1 MSHELKQ
8 VDVRLKLTN
17 KESMFSRETIDTPE
31 KAVSVL
37 APVLAELDREEVC
50 VVNLDGKGHPINF
63 SIVSIGSV
71 NSSLIT
77 GRELYKS
84 AILSNAAAI
93 IMIHNH
99 PSSDLQ
105 MSRLDLDVT
114 EKMMYA
120 GALLDIDF
128 YDHVLVAGSTGEMF
142 SMREHVPEWFELSQY
157 PSLISHGADGVKE
170 EHSYQAT
177 SFVPVTYEILQIKEG
192 SNGEVYRF
200 LKMSHVQA
208 GGMQVNADDYKSKYK
223 GEWKPGETLETI
235 YERFNIH
242 RPEDFTGHSL
252 SVSDVVVLESETEK
266 KAFYVDSFGF
276 SELKDFFVERF
287 ERTEQQKKMIAG
299 FREKTETYF
308 RPVEGMNATEVED
321 AVRDYLMDTIRRQ
334 DLLIQIGEVMVY
346 GSRCRGTEK
355 TTSDIDIVVE
365 YKGDIREDDLFNLFH
380 EDEFLLG
387 NHKVDINP
395 IQADK
400 SGNIAEFLQ
409 QATIYMESE
418 MVFSIGN
425 RYIYIQDATEGYDY
439 TIYGLDMKEIDG
451 GVYDD
456 SDIAIYEA
464 LDEIVADLREYPDG
478 NIVKG
483 SVRKDSP
490 LVPVNLD
497 EFEEAVERSQYVPP
511 KITYTVAECGEF
523 HSMGRY
529 RDNIENVNAA
539 IAFWN
544 EYKQGTLNGVPSI
557 GILVHTSGQ
566 TEMED
571 AQVDLVSGKTMDL
584 DMIRYYPAIH
594 TEEAAIQKIC
604 ELVENLPDVNVIGKV
619 PENVSAELILREF
632 DPKQETYNEEERS
645 LIKEYAVQVKDMSKT
660 RGLARCICYQEK
672 FGNQD
677 VALVVIEA
685 RREMQ
690 ERQGGKEERLRQ
702 KKR

>member
-8 VDVRLKLTN
+8 VDVRLKLTD
-17 KESMFSRETIDTPE
+17 KESVFSRETIDTPE
-31 KAVSVL
+31 KAVFVL

-63 SIVSIGSV
+63 SVVSIGSV

-120 GALLDIDF
+120 GVLLDIDF

-142 SMREHVPEWFELSQY
+142 SMREHVPELFELSQY
-157 PSLISHGADGVKE
+157 PSLISHVADGVKE
-170 EHSYQAT
+170 ELSYQAT

-192 SNGEVYRF
+192 SNGEAYRF

-208 GGMQVNADDYKSKYK
+208 SGMQVNADDYESKYK
-223 GEWKPGETLETI
+223 EEWKTGETLETI

-308 RPVEGMNATEVED
+308 RPVEGMNASEVEN
-321 AVRDYLMDTIRRQ
+321 AVRDYLMDAIRRQ
-334 DLLIQIGEVMVY
+334 DLLIQIGEVMIY

-355 TTSDIDIVVE
+355 STSDIDIVVE

-456 SDIAIYEA
+456 SDISIYEA

-497 EFEEAVERSQYVPP
+497 EFEEAVEHSRYVPP

-529 RDNIENVNAA
+529 RDDVENVNEA
-539 IAFWN
+539 IALWN
-544 EYKQGTLNGVPSI
+544 EYREGTLNGVPSI
-557 GILVHTSGQ
+557 GILVHTPGQ
-566 TEMED
+566 SELED
-571 AQVDLVSGKTMDL
+571 KQVDLVSGKTMDL
-584 DMIRYYPAIH
+584 DMIRYYPAINI
-594 TEEAAIQKIC
+594 EEAAIQKIC
-604 ELVENLPDVNVIGKV
+604 ELVENLHDVELVGKV
-619 PENVSAELILREF
+619 PENVSAELILLEF
-632 DPKQETYNEEERS
+632 DPKQEIYNEEERS
-645 LIKEYAVQVKDMSKT
+645 LIKEYAVQVKDMPKT
-660 RGLARCICYQEK
+660 KGLARCICYQEK

-677 VALVVIEA
+677 VALAMITAREEIE
-685 RREMQ
+685 EMKM
-690 ERQGGKEERLRQ
+690 GKVKFV
-702 KKR
+702 KKC

>member
-1 MSHELKQ
+1 MSRELKQ
-8 VDVRLKLTN
+8 VDVRLKLTD

-63 SIVSIGSV
+63 SVVSIGSV

-120 GALLDIDF
+120 GVLLDIDF
-128 YDHVLVAGSTGEMF
+128 YDPVLVAGSTGEMF
-142 SMREHVPEWFELSQY
+142 SMREHVPELFELSQY

-192 SNGEVYRF
+192 SNGEAYRF

-208 GGMQVNADDYKSKYK
+208 SGMQVNADDYESKYK
-223 GEWKPGETLETI
+223 EEWKPGETLETI

-425 RYIYIQDATEGYDY
+425 RYIYIQNATEGYDY

-456 SDIAIYEA
+456 SDISIYEA

-529 RDNIENVNAA
+529 RDDVESVNEA
-539 IAFWN
+539 IDLWN
-544 EYKQGTLNGVPSI
+544 KYKKGTLNGVPSI
-557 GILVHTSGQ
+557 GILVHTLGQ
-566 TEMED
+566 SERDDT
-571 AQVDLVSGKTMDL
+571 QVDLVSGKTMDL
-584 DMIRYYPAIH
+584 DMIRYYPEIN

-604 ELVENLPDVNVIGKV
+604 ELVENLPDVNVVGKV

-632 DPKQETYNEEERS
+632 DPKQEIYNEEERS
-645 LIKEYAVQVKDMSKT
+645 LIKEYAVQVKNMPKT

-677 VALVVIEA
+677 VALAMITARAEIEEVKMEKGRFVI
-685 RREMQ
+685 
-690 ERQGGKEERLRQ
+690 KC
-702 KKR
+702 

>member
-1 MSHELKQ
+1 MSRELKQ
-8 VDVRLKLTN
+8 VDVRLKLTD

-63 SIVSIGSV
+63 SVVSIGSV

-120 GALLDIDF
+120 GVLLDIDF

-142 SMREHVPEWFELSQY
+142 SMREHVPELFEPSRY
-157 PSLISHGADGVKE
+157 PSLISHVADRVKE
-170 EHSYQAT
+170 ETSYQAT

-192 SNGEVYRF
+192 SNGEAYRF

-208 GGMQVNADDYKSKYK
+208 SGMQVNADDYESKYK
-223 GEWKPGETLETI
+223 EEWKPGETLETI

-299 FREKTETYF
+299 FREKTEAYF
-308 RPVEGMNATEVED
+308 RPVEGMNATEVEN

-355 TTSDIDIVVE
+355 STSDIDIVVE
-365 YKGDIREDDLFNLFH
+365 YKGDIREDDLFNLLH

-409 QATIYMESE
+409 QATIYMENE

-456 SDIAIYEA
+456 SDISIYEA
-464 LDEIVADLREYPDG
+464 LDEIVADLQEYPDG

-483 SVRKDSP
+483 NIRKDSP

-497 EFEEAVERSQYVPP
+497 EFEEAVEGSQYVPP

-529 RDNIENVNAA
+529 RDDVESVNEA
-539 IAFWN
+539 IDLWN
-544 EYKQGTLNGVPSI
+544 EYKKGTLNGVPSI
-557 GILVHTSGQ
+557 GILVHTLGQ
-566 TEMED
+566 SERDDT
-571 AQVDLVSGKTMDL
+571 QVDLVSGKTMDL
-584 DMIRYYPAIH
+584 DMIRYYPEIN

-604 ELVENLPDVNVIGKV
+604 ELVENLPDVNVVGKV

-632 DPKQETYNEEERS
+632 DPKQEIYNEEERS
-645 LIKEYAVQVKDMSKT
+645 LIKEYAVQVKNMPKT

-677 VALVVIEA
+677 VALAMITAREEIE
-685 RREMQ
+685 EMK
-690 ERQGGKEERLRQ
+690 EIRHGK
-702 KKR
+702 KI

>member
-1 MSHELKQ
+1 MSRELKQ
-8 VDVRLKLTN
+8 VDVRLKLTD

-63 SIVSIGSV
+63 SVVSIGSV

-120 GALLDIDF
+120 GVLLDIDF

-142 SMREHVPEWFELSQY
+142 SMREHVPELFELSQY

-192 SNGEVYRF
+192 SNGEAYRF

-208 GGMQVNADDYKSKYK
+208 SGMQVNADDYESKYK
-223 GEWKPGETLETI
+223 EEWKPGETLETI
-235 YERFNIH
+235 YECFNIH

-252 SVSDVVVLESETEK
+252 SVSDVVVLECETEK

-308 RPVEGMNATEVED
+308 RPVEGMNASEVEN
-321 AVRDYLMDTIRRQ
+321 AVRDYLMDAIRRQ
-334 DLLIQIGEVMVY
+334 DLLIQIGEVMIY

-355 TTSDIDIVVE
+355 STSDIDIVVE

-425 RYIYIQDATEGYDY
+425 RYIYIQNATEGYDY

-456 SDIAIYEA
+456 SDISIYEA

-483 SVRKDSP
+483 NIKEDS
-490 LVPVNLD
+490 LLLPVNLD
-497 EFEEAVERSQYVPP
+497 EFEEAVERSEYVPP

-529 RDNIENVNAA
+529 RDNIENVEEA
-539 IAFWN
+539 IALWR
-544 EYKQGTLNGVPSI
+544 EYQDGNLNAVPSI
-557 GILVHTSGQ
+557 GILVYSPGRPGVENPQ
-566 TEMED
+566 M
-571 AQVDLVSGKTMDL
+571 DLVSGRMMDL
-584 DMIRYYPAIH
+584 DMIRYYPEIH
-594 TEEAAIQKIC
+594 AEEAAIQKIC
-604 ELVENLPDVNVIGKV
+604 ELVENLHDDVEVVGKV

-632 DPKQETYNEEERS
+632 DPEQEIYNEEERS
-645 LIKEYAVQVKDMSKT
+645 LIKEYASQVKDMHKT
-660 RGLARCICYQEK
+660 KGLAMCICYQEK

-677 VALVVIEA
+677 VALAMITAREEIEGVKEI
-685 RREMQ
+685 RH
-690 ERQGGKEERLRQ
+690 GK
-702 KKR
+702 KI

>member
-8 VDVRLKLTN
+8 VDVRLKLTD
-17 KESMFSRETIDTPE
+17 KESVFSRETIDTPE

-50 VVNLDGKGHPINF
+50 VVNLDGKGRPINF
-63 SIVSIGSV
+63 NIVSIGSI
-71 NSSLIT
+71 NASLVI
-77 GRELYKS
+77 GREVYKS
-84 AILSNAAAI
+84 AVLSNAARVI
-93 IMIHNH
+93 LLHNH
-99 PSSDLQ
+99 PSSSLAP
-105 MSRLDLDVT
+105 SREDREVT
-114 EKMMYA
+114 GKMMYA
-120 GALLDIDF
+120 GMLLDIELQ
-128 YDHVLVAGSTGEMF
+128 DHIIVAGRTGETF
-142 SMREHVPEWFELSQY
+142 SMREHLPELFDRKNYME
-157 PSLISHGADGVKE
+157 PMAHVADLVRE
-170 EHSYQAT
+170 EAPGSEV
-177 SFVPVTYEILQIKEG
+177 SPVTYEILQIKDG
-192 SNGEVYRF
+192 SNGEAYRF
-200 LKMSHVQA
+200 MATRYIRQQKLP
-208 GGMQVNADDYKSKYK
+208 VNVSDYESKYR
-223 GEWKPGETLETI
+223 GELRPGETLDTI

-242 RPEDFTGHSL
+242 RPKDFTGHSL
-252 SVSDVVVLESETEK
+252 SVSDVIVLESESEK

-287 ERTEQQKKMIAG
+287 ERTEQQKAIIED

-308 RPVEGMNATEVED
+308 RPVEDMTAIEVED
-321 AVRDYLMDTIRRQ
+321 VVYNYLMDTIRQQ
-334 DLLIQIGEVMVY
+334 DLLIQIGEVVVC

-395 IQADK
+395 IKDDK
-400 SGNIAEFLQ
+400 SGNIADFLR
-409 QATIYMESE
+409 QAAIYMESE
-418 MVFSIGN
+418 MVFSIAD

-456 SDIAIYEA
+456 LDMSIYEA

-529 RDNIENVNAA
+529 RDNIENVNEA
-539 IAFWN
+539 IALWN
-544 EYKQGTLNGVPSI
+544 EYKKGTLNGVPSI
-557 GILVHTSGQ
+557 GILVHTPGQ
-566 TEMED
+566 TELED
-571 AQVDLVSGKTMDL
+571 VQVDLVSGKTMDL
-584 DMIRYYPAIH
+584 DMIRYYPEIN
-594 TEEAAIQKIC
+594 TEETAIQKIC
-604 ELVENLPDVNVIGKV
+604 ELVENLHDVEVIGKV

-632 DPKQETYNEEERS
+632 DPKQEIYNEEERS
-645 LIKEYAVQVKDMSKT
+645 LIKEYAVQVKDMPKT
-660 RGLARCICYQEK
+660 KGLARCICYQEK

-677 VALVVIEA
+677 VALAMITAREEIEDVK
-685 RREMQ
+685 M
-690 ERQGGKEERLRQ
+690 GKVKFV
-702 KKR
+702 KKC

>member
-1 MSHELKQ
+1 MSRELKQ
-8 VDVRLKLTN
+8 VDVRLKLTD

-63 SIVSIGSV
+63 SVVSIGSV

-105 MSRLDLDVT
+105 MSKLDLDVT

-120 GALLDIDF
+120 GVLLDIDF
-128 YDHVLVAGSTGEMF
+128 YDHVLVAESTGEMF
-142 SMREHVPEWFELSQY
+142 SMREHVPELFELSQY

-192 SNGEVYRF
+192 SNGEAYRF

-208 GGMQVNADDYKSKYK
+208 SGMQVNADDYESKYK
-223 GEWKPGETLETI
+223 EEWKPGETLETI
-235 YERFNIH
+235 YECFNIH

-365 YKGDIREDDLFNLFH
+365 YKGDIQEDDLFNLLH

-395 IQADK
+395 IKNDK
-400 SGNIAEFLQ
+400 SGNIADFLR
-409 QATIYMESE
+409 QAAIYMESE
-418 MVFSIGN
+418 MVFSIAD

-456 SDIAIYEA
+456 SDISIYEA

-478 NIVKG
+478 NIVRGNIKE
-483 SVRKDSP
+483 DSP

-497 EFEEAVERSQYVPP
+497 EFEEAVERSRFVPP

-529 RDNIENVNAA
+529 QDDIENVNEA
-539 IAFWN
+539 IALWN
-544 EYKQGTLNGVPSI
+544 EYREGTLNGVPSI
-557 GILVHTSGQ
+557 GILVHTPGQ
-566 TEMED
+566 TELED

-584 DMIRYYPAIH
+584 DMIRYYPEIN

-604 ELVENLPDVNVIGKV
+604 ELVENLPDVNVVGKV

-632 DPKQETYNEEERS
+632 DPKQEIYNEEERS
-645 LIKEYAVQVKDMSKT
+645 LIKEYAAQVKDMPKT

-677 VALVVIEA
+677 VALAMITAREEIEDVK
-685 RREMQ
+685 RGGQ
-690 ERQGGKEERLRQ
+690 EYVKQI
-702 KKR
+702 

>member
-1 MSHELKQ
+1 MSRELKQ
-8 VDVRLKLTN
+8 VDVRLKLTD

-63 SIVSIGSV
+63 SVVSIGSV

-120 GALLDIDF
+120 GVLLDIDF

-142 SMREHVPEWFELSQY
+142 SMREHVPELFELSQY

-192 SNGEVYRF
+192 SNGEAYRF

-208 GGMQVNADDYKSKYK
+208 SGMQVNADDYESKYK
-223 GEWKPGETLETI
+223 EEWKPGETLETI

-425 RYIYIQDATEGYDY
+425 RYIYIQNATEGYDY

-456 SDIAIYEA
+456 SDISIYEA

-529 RDNIENVNAA
+529 RDDIENVNEA
-539 IAFWN
+539 ITLWN
-544 EYKQGTLNGVPSI
+544 EYKKGTLNGVPSI
-557 GILVHTSGQ
+557 GILVYTPGQ
-566 TEMED
+566 TELED
-571 AQVDLVSGKTMDL
+571 VQVDLVSGKTMDL
-584 DMIRYYPAIH
+584 DMIWYYPEIN
-594 TEEAAIQKIC
+594 TEEIAIQKIC
-604 ELVENLPDVNVIGKV
+604 ELVENLHDVEVIGKV

-632 DPKQETYNEEERS
+632 DPEQEIYNEEERS
-645 LIKEYAVQVKDMSKT
+645 LIKEYALQVKDMQKT
-660 RGLARCICYQEK
+660 KGLARCICYQEK

-677 VALVVIEA
+677 VALAMITAREEIEGVK
-685 RREMQ
+685 M
-690 ERQGGKEERLRQ
+690 GKVKYV
-702 KKR
+702 KKC

>member
-8 VDVRLKLTN
+8 VDVRLKLTG

-63 SIVSIGSV
+63 SVVSIGSV

-120 GALLDIDF
+120 GVLLDIDF

-142 SMREHVPEWFELSQY
+142 SMREHVPELFELSQY
-157 PSLISHGADGVKE
+157 PSLISHKTDGVKE

-192 SNGEVYRF
+192 SNGEAYRF

-208 GGMQVNADDYKSKYK
+208 SGMQVNADDYESKYK
-223 GEWKPGETLETI
+223 EEWKPGETLETI

-287 ERTEQQKKMIAG
+287 ERTEQQKKMIAS

-308 RPVEGMNATEVED
+308 RPVEGMNATEVEN
-321 AVRDYLMDTIRRQ
+321 AVRDYLMNTIRRQ

-355 TTSDIDIVVE
+355 STSDIDIVVE

-400 SGNIAEFLQ
+400 FGNIAEFLQ

-456 SDIAIYEA
+456 SDISIYEA

-529 RDNIENVNAA
+529 RDNIENVNEA
-539 IAFWN
+539 IALWN
-544 EYKQGTLNGVPSI
+544 EYKKGTLNGVPSI
-557 GILVHTSGQ
+557 GILVHTPGQ
-566 TEMED
+566 TELED
-571 AQVDLVSGKTMDL
+571 VQVDLVSGKTMDL
-584 DMIRYYPAIH
+584 DMIRYYPEIN
-594 TEEAAIQKIC
+594 TEETAIQKIC
-604 ELVENLPDVNVIGKV
+604 ELVENLHDVEVIGKV

-632 DPKQETYNEEERS
+632 DPKQEIYNEEERS
-645 LIKEYAVQVKDMSKT
+645 LIKEYAVQVKDMQKT
-660 RGLARCICYQEK
+660 KGLARCICYQEK

-677 VALVVIEA
+677 VALAMITAREEIEGVK
-685 RREMQ
+685 M
-690 ERQGGKEERLRQ
+690 GKVKYV
-702 KKR
+702 KKC

>member
-1 MSHELKQ
+1 MSRELKQ
-8 VDVRLKLTN
+8 VDVRLKLTD

-63 SIVSIGSV
+63 SVVSIGSV

-105 MSRLDLDVT
+105 MSRLVLDVT

-120 GALLDIDF
+120 GVLLDIDF

-142 SMREHVPEWFELSQY
+142 SMREHVPELFELSQY

-192 SNGEVYRF
+192 SNGEAYRF

-208 GGMQVNADDYKSKYK
+208 SGMQVNADDYESKYK
-223 GEWKPGETLETI
+223 EEWKPGETLETI

-425 RYIYIQDATEGYDY
+425 RYIYIQNATEGYDY

-456 SDIAIYEA
+456 SDISIYEA

-529 RDNIENVNAA
+529 RDDIENVNEA
-539 IAFWN
+539 ITLWN
-544 EYKQGTLNGVPSI
+544 EYKKGTLNGVPSI
-557 GILVHTSGQ
+557 GILVYTPGQ
-566 TEMED
+566 TELED
-571 AQVDLVSGKTMDL
+571 VQVDLVSGKTMDL
-584 DMIRYYPAIH
+584 DMIWYYPEIN
-594 TEEAAIQKIC
+594 TEEIAIQKIC
-604 ELVENLPDVNVIGKV
+604 ELVENLHDVEVIGKV

-632 DPKQETYNEEERS
+632 DPEQEIYNEEERS
-645 LIKEYAVQVKDMSKT
+645 LIKEYALQVKDMQKT
-660 RGLARCICYQEK
+660 KGLARCICYQEK

-677 VALVVIEA
+677 VALAMITARGEIE
-685 RREMQ
+685 EMK
-690 ERQGGKEERLRQ
+690 EIRHGK
-702 KKR
+702 KI